1 MPDINTRITDYN
13 QTITQMVEKG
23 LLDIWGRLGEYRD
36 FLVVIGGLV
45 PRYITA
51 PEGTSEYD
59 ETTHCGTMDIDFG
72 ISLVVSDDEKYKD
85 ICEILLENGYRN
97 RLNDRGR
104 IQRHSFIK
112 GEEPDAIIIDFL
124 TPKYAGPEDSLMHKM
139 SNELSAIQTKGLG
152 LALKEPRKI
161 RLAGVNANGDKVEEL
176 INVCRPAAFIP
187 LKALAFD
194 GRRKDKDI
202 YDLVFVLTHYRQG
215 VQSVVDETSQED
227 LASEYF
233 QEALEGLRRHFRDIT
248 YVGPAAYANFCEKS
262 DLRALAFSAVQSYLK
277 LIDERMKNKT
287 LIIYK

>member
-1 MPDINTRITDYN
+1 MPDINTRITDYS

-51 PEGTSEYD
+51 PEGTSDYD
-59 ETTHCGTMDIDFG
+59 ATTHCGTMDIDFG
-72 ISLVVSDDEKYKD
+72 ISLAVSDDEKYKD

-104 IQRHSFIK
+104 LQRHSFVK
-112 GEEPDAIIIDFL
+112 GEGADALIIDFL

-139 SNELSAIQTKGLG
+139 SDELSAIQTKGLG
-152 LALKEPRKI
+152 LALKDPQKV
-161 RLAGVNANGDKVEEL
+161 RLSGINANGDKVEEI
-176 INVCRPAAFIP
+176 INICRPAAFIP

-215 VQSVVDETSQED
+215 IQSVVGETTKDD

-233 QEALEGLRRHFRDIT
+233 QEALECLRRHFRDIT
-248 YVGPAAYANFCEKS
+248 YVGPAAYANFCGRP
-262 DLRALAFSAVQSYLK
+262 DTRALAFSTVQSYLK
-277 LIDERMKNKT
+277 LLDEKKMDWC
-287 LIIYK
+287 

>member
-1 MPDINTRITDYN
+1 MPEINTRITDYSR
-13 QTITQMVEKG
+13 TITQMVEKG

-51 PEGTSEYD
+51 PEGSSDYD
-59 ETTHCGTMDIDFG
+59 ATTHCGTMDIDFG
-72 ISLVVSDDEKYKD
+72 ISLAVTDDEKYKD

-104 IQRHSFIK
+104 LQRHSFVK
-112 GEEPDAIIIDFL
+112 GEGADALIIDFL

-139 SNELSAIQTKGLG
+139 SDELSAIQTKGLG
-152 LALKEPRKI
+152 LALKDPRKV
-161 RLAGVNANGDKVEEL
+161 RLSGINANGDKVEEI
-176 INVCRPAAFIP
+176 INICRPAAFIP

-215 VQSVVDETSQED
+215 IQSVVGETTKDD

-233 QEALEGLRRHFRDIT
+233 QEALECLRRHFRDIT
-248 YVGPAAYANFCEKS
+248 YVGPAAYANFCGRP
-262 DLRALAFSAVQSYLK
+262 DTRALAFSTVQSYLK
-277 LIDERMKNKT
+277 LLDEKKMDWC
-287 LIIYK
+287 

>member
-1 MPDINTRITDYN
+1 MPDINTRITNYSR
-13 QTITQMVEKG
+13 TITQMVEKG

-51 PEGTSEYD
+51 PEGSSDYD
-59 ETTHCGTMDIDFG
+59 ATTHCGTMDIDFG
-72 ISLVVSDDEKYKD
+72 ISLAVSDDEKYKD

-104 IQRHSFIK
+104 LQRHSFVK
-112 GEEPDAIIIDFL
+112 GEGTDALIIDFL

-139 SNELSAIQTKGLG
+139 SDELSAIQTKGLG
-152 LALKEPRKI
+152 LALKAPRKV
-161 RLAGVNANGDKVEEL
+161 RLSGINANGDKVEEI

-215 VQSVVDETSQED
+215 VQSVVDETTPED
-227 LASEYF
+227 ISSEYF
-233 QEALEGLRRHFRDIT
+233 QEALECLRRHFRDIT
-248 YVGPAAYANFCEKS
+248 YVGPAAYANFCARP
-262 DLRALAFSAVQSYLK
+262 DMRAVAFSTVQSYLK
-277 LIDERMKNKT
+277 LLDEKMKAE
-287 LIIYK
+287 L

>member
-45 PRYITA
+45 PRFITA
-51 PEGTSEYD
+51 PEGTSDYD
-59 ETTHCGTMDIDFG
+59 TTAHCGTMDIDFG
-72 ISLVVSDDEKYKD
+72 ISLAVSDDEKYKE
-85 ICEILLENGYRN
+85 ISEILLENGYRN

-104 IQRHSFIK
+104 LQRHSFVK
-112 GEEPDAIIIDFL
+112 GEGANALIIDFL
-124 TPKYAGPEDSLMHKM
+124 TPKYAGPADSLMHKM

-152 LALKEPRKI
+152 LALREPRKV
-161 RLAGVNANGDKVEEL
+161 RLKGVNANGDKVEEI
-176 INVCRPAAFIP
+176 INVCRPAAYIP

-215 VQSVVDETSQED
+215 LQSVVEETFQED
-227 LASEYF
+227 FASEYF
-233 QEALEGLRRHFRDIT
+233 QEALESLRRHFRDIT
-248 YVGPAAYANFCEKS
+248 YVGPAAYSNFCGSS
-262 DLRALAFSAVQSYLK
+262 DMRALAFSTVRNYLK
-277 LIDERMKNKT
+277 MIQVRENEDS
-287 LIIYK
+287 

>member
-51 PEGTSEYD
+51 PEGTSDYD
-59 ETTHCGTMDIDFG
+59 ATTHCGTMDIDFG
-72 ISLVVSDDEKYKD
+72 ISLAVSDDEKYKE
-85 ICEILLENGYRN
+85 ISEILLENGYRN

-104 IQRHSFIK
+104 LQRHSFVK
-112 GEEPDAIIIDFL
+112 GEGANALIIDFL
-124 TPKYAGPEDSLMHKM
+124 TPKYAGAADSLMHKM
-139 SNELSAIQTKGLG
+139 SDELSAIQTKGLG
-152 LALKEPRKI
+152 LALNNPRKV
-161 RLAGVNANGDKVEEL
+161 RLSGLNANGDKVEEI

-202 YDLVFVLTHYRQG
+202 YDLVFVLAHYRQG
-215 VQSVVDETSQED
+215 VQSVVDETTPED
-227 LASEYF
+227 IASEYF
-233 QEALEGLRRHFRDIT
+233 QEAGTLHTSVRPPTQTSAAGLTHVLWLFLLSRVT
-248 YVGPAAYANFCEKS
+248 
-262 DLRALAFSAVQSYLK
+262 
-277 LIDERMKNKT
+277 
-287 LIIYK
+287 

>member
-51 PEGTSEYD
+51 PEGTSDYD
-59 ETTHCGTMDIDFG
+59 TTAHCGTMDIDFG
-72 ISLVVSDDEKYKD
+72 ISLAVSDDEKYKE
-85 ICEILLENGYRN
+85 ISEILLENGYRN

-104 IQRHSFIK
+104 LQRHSFVK
-112 GEEPDAIIIDFL
+112 GEGANTLIIDFL
-124 TPKYAGPEDSLMHKM
+124 TPKYAGPVDSLMHKM
-139 SNELSAIQTKGLG
+139 SSELSAIQTKGLG
-152 LALKEPRKI
+152 LALREPRKV
-161 RLAGVNANGDKVEEL
+161 RVAGVNANGDKVEEI
-176 INVCRPAAFIP
+176 INVCRPAAYIP

-215 VQSVVDETSQED
+215 VQSVVEETLQED
-227 LASEYF
+227 FASEYF
-233 QEALEGLRRHFRDIT
+233 QEALECLRRHFRDIT
-248 YVGPAAYANFCEKS
+248 YVGPAAYANFCGRP
-262 DLRALAFSAVQSYLK
+262 DLRALAFSTVQSYLK
-277 LIDERMKNKT
+277 LLDEKMVSE
-287 LIIYK
+287 L

>member
-1 MPDINTRITDYN
+1 MPEIITRITDYSR
-13 QTITQMVEKG
+13 TITQMVEKG

-51 PEGTSEYD
+51 PEGTSDYD
-59 ETTHCGTMDIDFG
+59 ATTHCGTMDIDFG
-72 ISLVVSDDEKYKD
+72 ISLAVSDDEKYKD

-104 IQRHSFIK
+104 LQRHSFVK
-112 GEEPDAIIIDFL
+112 GEGADALIIDFL
-124 TPKYAGPEDSLMHKM
+124 TPKYAGPKDSLMHKM
-139 SNELSAIQTKGLG
+139 SDELSAIQTKGLG
-152 LALKEPRKI
+152 LALKDPRKV
-161 RLAGVNANGDKVEEL
+161 RLSGVNANSDKVEEL

-215 VQSVVDETSQED
+215 IQSVVGETTKDD

-233 QEALEGLRRHFRDIT
+233 QEALECLRRHFRDIT
-248 YVGPAAYANFCEKS
+248 YVGPAAYANFCGRP
-262 DLRALAFSAVQSYLK
+262 DTRALAFSTVQSYLK
-277 LIDERMKNKT
+277 MLDEKKMDWC
-287 LIIYK
+287 

>member
-13 QTITQMVEKG
+13 RTITQKVEMG

-51 PEGTSEYD
+51 PDGTSDYD
-59 ETTHCGTMDIDFG
+59 ATTHCGTMDIDFG
-72 ISLVVSDDEKYKD
+72 ISLAVSDDEKYKD

-104 IQRHSFIK
+104 MQRHSFIK
-112 GEEPDAIIIDFL
+112 GEGADAIIIDFL
-124 TPKYAGPEDSLMHKM
+124 TPKYAGPVDSLMHKM

-152 LALKEPRKI
+152 LALKEPRKV
-161 RLAGVNANGDKVEEL
+161 RLVGVNANGDHVEEI

-215 VQSVVDETSQED
+215 VQSVVDETTQED
-227 LASEYF
+227 FESEYF
-233 QEALEGLRRHFRDIT
+233 QEALECLRRHFRDIT
-248 YVGPAAYANFCEKS
+248 YVGPAAYANFCGME
-262 DLRALAFSAVQSYLK
+262 DTRVLAFSAVQNYLK
-277 LIDERMKNKT
+277 MIDGRMAEDSHP
-287 LIIYK
+287 

>member
-1 MPDINTRITDYN
+1 MPDINTRITDYS

-51 PEGTSEYD
+51 PDGTSDYD
-59 ETTHCGTMDIDFG
+59 ATTHCGTMDIDFG
-72 ISLVVSDDEKYKD
+72 ISLAVSDDEKYKD

-97 RLNDRGR
+97 RLNERGR
-104 IQRHSFIK
+104 LQRHSFVK
-112 GEEPDAIIIDFL
+112 GEGADTLIIDFL

-139 SNELSAIQTKGLG
+139 SDELSAIQTKGLG
-152 LALKEPRKI
+152 LALKNPRKV
-161 RLAGVNANGDKVEEL
+161 RLSGVNANGDKVEEI

-215 VQSVVDETSQED
+215 VQSVVDETTAED
-227 LASEYF
+227 ISSEYF
-233 QEALEGLRRHFRDIT
+233 QEALECLRRHFRDIT
-248 YVGPAAYANFCEKS
+248 YVGPAAYANFCGRP
-262 DLRALAFSAVQSYLK
+262 DTRALAFSTVQSYLK
-277 LIDERMKNKT
+277 LLDEKMKAE
-287 LIIYK
+287 L